1 MTSSIPSLSIVIP
14 IFSEAQNIDVI
25 IGEIEKNLAPLDI
38 VYELIFVDD
47 GSVDNS
53 WEIIQQAVP
62 SHPQVRAIRF
72 SRNFGKE
79 YALYAG
85 LEAAQGQAVI
95 TLDGDQQHPPALI
108 PIMVELWKNQGV
120 YVIDV
125 IKKDHKSSSLFNRS
139 SSRLFYY
146 SFAKL
151 SGLNISNS
159 TDFKLLDRKVID
171 AILQFKEAGFFYRGL
186 VNWMGFKH
194 VSISIDVN
202 DRIRGE
208 TKWSL
213 AKLTTY
219 ALNNIFNYT
228 TKPLV
233 LIGISGLLFIL
244 AAFVLFLISVIRL
257 ITGTTLEGFST
268 VIILEL
274 FIGGIM
280 VTSLTLIGVYLAK
293 IYNEVKGRPKYIISE
308 RIGGE

>member
-1 MTSSIPSLSIVIP
+1 MTSPIPNLSIVIP
-14 IFSEAQNIDVI
+14 VYSEAQNIDVI
-25 IGEIEKNLAPLDI
+25 IGEIEKALELVDLM
-38 VYELIFVDD
+38 YELIFVDD

-53 WEIIQQAVP
+53 WEIIQQSVP
-62 SHPQVRAIRF
+62 LHPQVRAIRF

-85 LEAAQGQAVI
+85 LEAARGQAVV

-108 PIMVELWKNQGV
+108 PIMIDLWKNQEV
-120 YVIDV
+120 NVIDV
-125 IKKDHKSSSLFNRS
+125 IKNDHKSRSLFNRS

-146 SFAKL
+146 SFSKL

-171 AILQFKEAGFFYRGL
+171 AILQFKETGFFYRGL

-202 DRIRGE
+202 DRLQGE

-233 LIGISGLLFIL
+233 FIGISGLLFIL
-244 AAFVLFLISVIRL
+244 SALVLFLISIIR
-257 ITGTTLEGFST
+257 
-268 VIILEL
+268 
-274 FIGGIM
+274 
-280 VTSLTLIGVYLAK
+280 
-293 IYNEVKGRPKYIISE
+293 
-308 RIGGE
+308 